1 MFKDVKEKIG
11 ASIEASGLEAI
22 LVFGADNA
30 RYLSG
35 ANLPFLHS
43 FPDRHL
49 AVLWP
54 RNGTPVCICPVEW
67 ETSFLAMSWMDKTH
81 GYVESPIETSIV
93 ATVTADLLKSLGVMK
108 GKIGLDHEGISV
120 DLHESLVEALSNIEV
135 VPCDSLM
142 RDLRLVKTPG
152 ELVHLEDVAYRADH
166 AIFGTIHHVLVTS
179 TRSEMSLSEEIRVH
193 AMERDL
199 DVIGHNS
206 VGPSASGE
214 HAKKFWP
221 LAPAFGVGFEKPL
234 KPGEYVRLEVKTSLD
249 GYWSDAARMMTMG
262 EPTEEQSA
270 SYDALIAL
278 NEAAIGRV
286 KPGAESREIY
296 SAVQEKARDLPVE
309 LIPSLGVGHGV
320 GVSPLEPPYLN
331 ASDSTVI
338 KVGMVLVISPMIYGP
353 EGEIM
358 ASKDTVIV
366 TEDGC
371 RRVGWY
377 MDWRD
382 PYVANWTL

>member
-1 MFKDVKEKIG
+1 MFNDVKEKIG
-11 ASIEASGLEAI
+11 ATIKASGLEAI

-43 FPDRHL
+43 FPDRPL
-49 AVLWP
+49 AILWP
-54 RNGTPVCICPVEW
+54 KDGSQVCICPVEW
-67 ETSFLAMSWMDKTH
+67 ESTFLTMSWMDKTRR
-81 GYVESPIETSIV
+81 YAESPKETSIV
-93 ATVTADLLKSLGVMK
+93 ADAAADLLKNLGVKK
-108 GKIGLDHEGISV
+108 GKIGIDYEGISI
-120 DLHESLVEALSNIEV
+120 DLHGSPVEALAKFEV

-142 RDLRLVKTPG
+142 RDLRLVKTPE
-152 ELVHLEDVAYRADH
+152 ELAHLEDVAYRADH

-193 AMERDL
+193 VMERDL

-221 LAPAFGVGFEKPL
+221 LAPKFGMGFEKPL
-234 KPGEYVRLEVKTSLD
+234 KPGEYVRVEVKTSLD
-249 GYWSDAARMMTMG
+249 GYWSDTARMMTMG
-262 EPTEEQSA
+262 EPTEGQSA
-270 SYDALIAL
+270 SHRALRAL
-278 NEAAIGRV
+278 NEAAISKI
-286 KPGAESREIY
+286 KPGAESREVY
-296 SAVQEKARDLPVE
+296 SAVHEKARELSVDLV
-309 LIPSLGVGHGV
+309 PSLGVGHGV

-331 ASDSTVI
+331 ASDSTTI
-338 KVGMVLVISPMIYGP
+338 KAGMVLVLSPMIYGP
-353 EGEIM
+353 EGEIIV
-358 ASKDTVIV
+358 SKDTVVV

-371 RRVGWY
+371 RVVGWY

>member
-1 MFKDVKEKIG
+1 MFNDVKEKIG
-11 ASIEASGLEAI
+11 ASIETSGLEAVLI
-22 LVFGADNA
+22 FGADNA

-43 FPDRHL
+43 FPDRPL
-49 AVLWP
+49 AILWP
-54 RNGTPVCICPVEW
+54 RDGSPVCICPVEW
-67 ETSFLAMSWMDKTH
+67 ESSFLTMSWIDKTH
-81 GYVESPIETSIV
+81 GYVESPKDSSVIADAV
-93 ATVTADLLKSLGVMK
+93 ADVLKSRGAPK
-108 GKIGLDHEGISV
+108 GKIGVDHEGISV
-120 DLHESLVEALSNIEV
+120 DLYGSLVEALSAFDV

-142 RDLRLVKTPG
+142 KDLRLVKTPE
-152 ELVHLEDVAYRADH
+152 ELAHLEDVAYRADH

-221 LAPAFGVGFEKPL
+221 LAPKFGMGFEKPL
-234 KPGEYVRLEVKTSLD
+234 KPGEYVRVEVKTSLD

-262 EPTEEQSA
+262 EPTQEQSDA
-270 SYDALIAL
+270 YDALRAL
-278 NEAAIGRV
+278 NDAAISRI

-296 SAVQEKARDLPVE
+296 SAVQEKARELSSDLV
-309 LIPSLGVGHGV
+309 PSLGVGHGV

-331 ASDSTVI
+331 ASDATVI
-338 KVGMVLVISPMIYGP
+338 KAGMVLVISPMIYGP

-366 TEDGC
+366 TEEGC